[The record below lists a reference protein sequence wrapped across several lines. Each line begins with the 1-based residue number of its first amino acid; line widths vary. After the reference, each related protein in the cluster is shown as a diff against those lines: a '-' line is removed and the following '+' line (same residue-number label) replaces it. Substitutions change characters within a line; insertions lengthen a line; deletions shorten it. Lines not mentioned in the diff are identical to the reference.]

1 MKEQG
6 ILKPGEVRGMRQ
18 GSVYGSRQEGPWTLE
33 MVKQS
38 SDAVDGYELQSAF
51 VVQDQFSQRQHRP

>member
-1 MKEQG
+1 
-6 ILKPGEVRGMRQ
+6 MRQ